1 MVDRLLL
8 KRKAETL
15 TDSEVEEVLEY
26 ISIMESLN
34 EQRISPDP
42 LDEAILRL
50 LAEAMKGMPTKGQRT
65 YCEKSTLKH

>member
-1 MVDRLLL
+1 
-8 KRKAETL
+8 
-15 TDSEVEEVLEY
+15 
-26 ISIMESLN
+26 MESLN

-65 YCEKSTLKH
+65 YFEKNTLKH